1 MKKLYSGCLQR
12 KRKKRIWGSI
22 KLLAC
27 LEKPISRSDPVSAS
41 PNHLSQCGGQTLSH
55 GSSPEPPVGQP
66 IPAEATL
73 LHSSFI
79 LSLLLSS
86 PPLFKFM
93 NPILLMGKLRHGEVK
108 DFPKRHT
115 ACKGCT
121 LDSRLF
127 DSKHWATT
135 LHFCTDLFIY
145 IIYLTSSHWNTS
157 SLRKWIFV
165 LFSPQLYPPGSTE
178 VWGYTRSSNIY

>member
-145 IIYLTSSHWNTS
+145 IIYLTIWVIVYLLPLKYKLLEKMDFC
-157 SLRKWIFV
+157 SLQSTAV
-165 LFSPQLYPPGSTE
+165 SPGIYRSLGLY
-178 VWGYTRSSNIY
+178 